1 MLRRDDVQVRMEI
14 DGKQAIS
21 ELGKQELAAYEYR
34 QEIKQI
40 KEEQSVLEKESKKL
54 DKIRERYEKL
64 ALRIKELDEA
74 GKSNTKTYKQTLE
87 QFSKVSKEL
96 HSAEKATKDLAASQA
111 RYNEASGKLDQTK
124 GKIARLRE
132 QMGLAGMTMRQLRK
146 YQSDLTR
153 EMDVGT
159 TRGTAKYEQLKAKLK
174 EVNAA
179 IAQQRSEVN
188 GTSSAWAKIKTEIS
202 KFGMLALGYLGAQEI
217 IGQVGNMVKGAAEL
231 SDTLSDV
238 QKTTGLANT
247 EVKDLAKT
255 FGTWNTR
262 TARKELLG
270 MAEIAGRLGIQGKK
284 DIEGFVKAADM
295 VNVALGDSLG
305 DVETVMRE
313 LGKLTSTYNIK
324 EAYGIEESMLRV
336 GSALNELGMA
346 STANEGN
353 IVDFTKRLGGI
364 APLAKITIQD
374 IMGLGA
380 TLDSLG
386 QTSEVSSTALSK
398 LFINMAKNA
407 STYAKF
413 AKMEVNDFVELM
425 NKDANEAFLRVLEGV
440 KDNSNGITELA
451 SSLGDLGEDG
461 GRVVGVLGTL
471 ANNIKLLR
479 DQQKISN
486 QAFEE
491 GTSIWEEFQVKNE
504 NLAAAIAKVQ
514 KWVNKA
520 FVNNAFVSFLDKSV
534 GRLADWVTGIER
546 VSLEMEKERMQLNKL
561 YAQTITTNT
570 GTDER
575 IKLINEMKS
584 LFPGHLKDI
593 DAETVS
599 NQELAAAVSSVNKQ
613 LINRIILQQQ
623 DDRIAEHNRKVAM
636 QRKEIFDQE
645 DAVRA
650 TAIKMAEKYNFQL
663 AEGVTAVEQFRD
675 AWKKASEAQSQA
687 QRMARGRI
695 FNDVSNFGF
704 EIKELE
710 VMMGSLAAMERFN
723 DNLVDEKGLLM
734 KRLGIGQ
741 DEPKNSQPTEPTS
754 KTTDFLSEEE
764 KAAIKAAEEKYQALI
779 QRFKDF
785 QSEIST
791 LERDAEI
798 SRMDKDSQ
806 EIARIEEKFQTL
818 RDKALEYYNQG
829 AIDKQTYDD
838 TIAAVD
844 ALQEE
849 QVLAKI
855 AEQGQ
860 KIKDARQQVAE
871 EIESATMDEHERQVK
886 AAEARFDELIQQA
899 REYGLSTVE
908 IERAKLET
916 IARLN
921 ADHQKRM
928 ADQTARTNQERLQ
941 DEIQVKSALVDIHME
956 YANIVGAA
964 IDLVGN
970 KSGKLT
976 AFQKIL
982 ALTQIGIDTAAAIMK
997 AEIIALQA
1005 ASVGGPAAP
1014 FIYKATKLSVLGS
1027 ILTAAARAK
1036 NILFDSQDPTWA
1048 GGDSATSGEGPVQSR
1063 RGIAQPKNSYYYG
1076 GPTGSGLGFG
1086 DQYGEYAGY
1095 VHQREYVI
1103 PEAVRQ
1109 TPIVKMQIEPMLEAL
1124 RMRWMGRGFY
1134 TGGPTEAAAVPALP
1148 SVPAGT
1154 SDNESKALLREI
1166 RDIVK
1171 QWPKTIRGQWVY
1183 RDWEEMHDEMR
1194 DIENR
1199 YKR

>member
-34 QEIKQI
+34 QEIKGI
-40 KEEQSVLEKESKKL
+40 KEEQSGLERESKKL

-64 ALRIKELDEA
+64 AQRIKELDEA

-87 QFSKVSKEL
+87 QFSKVSREL
-96 HSAEKATKDLAASQA
+96 ASAEKATKELAASQA
-111 RYNEASGKLDQTK
+111 RYNEVSGKLEQTK
-124 GKIARLRE
+124 AKIATLRE
-132 QMGLAGMTMRQLRK
+132 QMGLTGMTMRQLRK
-146 YQSDLTR
+146 YQSELTR

-159 TRGTAKYEQLKAKLK
+159 TRGTAKYEQLKKKLK

-188 GTSSAWAKIKTEIS
+188 GSSSAWAKIKTEIS
-202 KFGMLALGYLGAQEI
+202 KFGMVALGYLGAQEI
-217 IGQVGNMVKGAAEL
+217 IGRIGNLVKGAAEL
-231 SDTLSDV
+231 SDALSNV
-238 QKTTGLANT
+238 QKTTGMTNA
-247 EVKDLAKT
+247 EAKDLSKT
-255 FGTWNTR
+255 LGTWNTR

-270 MAEIAGRLGIQGKK
+270 MAEIAGRLGIQGKEN
-284 DIEGFVKAADM
+284 IEGFVKAADM

-324 EAYGIEESMLRV
+324 EAYGIEESLLRV

-353 IVDFTKRLGGI
+353 IVDFTKRMGGI

-407 STYAKF
+407 SSYARF
-413 AKMEVNDFVELM
+413 AKMEVEDFVELM
-425 NKDANEAFLRVLEGV
+425 NRDANEAFLRVLEGI
-440 KDNSNGITELA
+440 KDNNAGITDLA
-451 SSLGDLGEDG
+451 ATLGELGEDG

-471 ANNIKLLR
+471 ANNTKVLR
-479 DQQKISN
+479 EQQKLAN
-486 QAFEE
+486 NAFAE
-491 GTSIWEEFQVKNE
+491 GSSINEEFKVKNE
-504 NLAAAIAKVQ
+504 NLAASIEKVQ
-514 KWVNKA
+514 KWINKTFINSA
-520 FVNNAFVSFLDKSV
+520 FLAFLEKSV
-534 GRLADWVTGIER
+534 GRLADWATGIDKATR
-546 VSLEMEKERMQLNKL
+546 AFQSQDKYIDMLGRRLPDLMLRHDQLK
-561 YAQTITTNT
+561 QKTNLNA
-570 GTDER
+570 DE
-575 IKLINEMKS
+575 
-584 LFPGHLKDI
+584 
-593 DAETVS
+593 
-599 NQELAAAVSSVNKQ
+599 QEELRSV
-613 LINRIILQQQ
+613 IQQ
-623 DDRIAEHNRKVAM
+623 IAELVP
-636 QRKEIFDQE
+636 
-645 DAVRA
+645 
-650 TAIKMAEKYNFQL
+650 TAITEFDKYGRAISVSTDKVHEFSKAQMAARKLMNADAIKEQQKELKYL
-663 AEGVTAVEQFRD
+663 EGEIQRVNWALNSRDEQGDIFKVVQSASGLTAKSVKLTADEIAGLQKRLSELSEQRL
-675 AWKKASEAQSQA
+675 
-687 QRMARGRI
+687 GRI
-695 FNDVSNFGF
+695 Q
-704 EIKELE
+704 ILE
-710 VMMGSLAAMERFN
+710 DLQGLTRAQEEGRAAFLAGAGTPPPPEN
-723 DNLVDEKGLLM
+723 PNGDG
-734 KRLGIGQ
+734 G
-741 DEPKNSQPTEPTS
+741 S
-754 KTTDFLSEEE
+754 KTLTEEE
-764 KAAIKAAEEKYQALI
+764 KAAIKAAEEKYQALV

-829 AIDKQTYDD
+829 AIDKQTYED

-860 KIKDARQQVAE
+860 KIKEARQQVAE
-871 EIESATMDEHERQVK
+871 EIETATIDEHERQIK

-908 IERAKLET
+908 IERAKLEA

-928 ADQTARTNQERLQ
+928 AEQTFRANQERLQ
-941 DEIQVKSALVDIHME
+941 DEMQTKAALIDIHLE
-956 YANIVGAA
+956 YANIAGAA

-970 KSGKLT
+970 KSGQLT

-997 AEIIALQA
+997 AEIIALQG
-1005 ASVGGPAAP
+1005 ASAGGPAAP
-1014 FIYKATKLSVLGS
+1014 FLYKAYKLSILGS

-1063 RGIAQPKNSYYYG
+1063 RGVAQPKNSYYYG

-1086 DQYGEYAGY
+1086 DQYGEFAGY
-1095 VHQREYVI
+1095 VHKREYVI

-1134 TGGPTEAAAVPALP
+1134 TGGPTEAVAMPMAPTATPP
-1148 SVPAGT
+1148 SNAET
-1154 SDNESKALLREI
+1154 NQLLRTLI
-1166 RDIVK
+1166 QKVDA
-1171 QWPKTIRGQWVY
+1171 WPKTIRGQWVY

-1199 YKR
+1199 YKS